1 MEGHKAH
8 LEPSFRFQ
16 AFSRLIDW
24 FWAEMGGIY
33 KMGENEKFGNPNLE

>member
-8 LEPSFRFQ
+8 LEP
-16 AFSRLIDW
+16 RLIDW

-33 KMGENEKFGNPNLE
+33 KMGENEKFGNTNLE